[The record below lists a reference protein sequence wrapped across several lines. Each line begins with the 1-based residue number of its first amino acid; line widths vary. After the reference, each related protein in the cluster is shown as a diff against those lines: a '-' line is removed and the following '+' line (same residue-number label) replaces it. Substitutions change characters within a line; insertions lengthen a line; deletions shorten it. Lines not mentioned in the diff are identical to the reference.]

1 MDTSAILGFQQ
12 PNAMQNLSGLLGVA
26 NGVQT
31 LQQNQQKTQ
40 QGGIDLNER
49 QNLQRFM
56 SDPKNYTDQDGN
68 VDFNRAIQGV
78 MKVAP
83 TTGLPVAQ
91 NLFTAQKQHTDA
103 VSALNTLGDQDRT
116 RIGSVLAAIP
126 ANAPPDV
133 VKATADTLA
142 KEYRG
147 RLDPMVSLFKQG
159 YDQAAK
165 GGPEA
170 VATYMQKAVRGV
182 LPQET
187 QVSLDTPSV
196 LPVSNNQQSYGVN
209 VKPGVNGMPV
219 GSVVPGT
226 SVQLQPPPTQ
236 PIVGPNNQPGILGPQ
251 GSPPPAGK
259 VPNGYA
265 GGSAAAAAPE
275 QLRIMQEER
284 VAAQAKGDAATVAA
298 LDREMARIR
307 NQPGFVAT
315 GPVPGANESKLGSV
329 SVVNDHWAKINAGSA
344 DSPVATSLLSTIR
357 DLAPAAITGTE
368 AGKRAYWNGLFNAL
382 HIGTQATGDMQ
393 KDTDL
398 LQKAMAQL
406 NIATPATT
414 DAMRTLIEAGRPH
427 STMSAGAIQDAA
439 GQIEGQI
446 KANMAMRNLMTS
458 DKRYADATGDVT
470 SYDNKR
476 QALEKLMDP
485 RIFQYESLAPA
496 DRKAFINKINQKDR
510 SALIEK
516 TKKLEAMGVFQ

>member
-56 SDPKNYTDQDGN
+56 SDPTNYTDQDGN

-83 TTGLPVAQ
+83 TTGLPVVQ

-116 RIGSVLAAIP
+116 RIGGVLAAIP

-187 QVSLDTPSV
+187 QQTMASPNLTAIPT
-196 LPVSNNQQSYGVN
+196 NQGTQLVN
-209 VKPGVNGMPV
+209 TKQD
-219 GSVVPGT
+219 VPGFPIGT
-226 SVQLQPPPTQ
+226 VGKPFAPPNQFVQTPTGQIGVGNTATGKIEPP
-236 PIVGPNNQPGILGPQ
+236 
-251 GSPPPAGK
+251 
-259 VPNGYA
+259 
-265 GGSAAAAAPE
+265 AAAAPGAAPVNFPSGE
-275 QLRIMQEER
+275 NKETWTDLQGQRT
-284 VAAQAKGDAATVAA
+284 AAQQAANGAPVMHDINRTIIQEASKGLNTGTLGSLTQRLAS
-298 LDREMARIR
+298 
-307 NQPGFVAT
+307 AT
-315 GPVPGANESKLGSV
+315 GFRLDPTDKATDYNVLG
-329 SVVNDHWAKINAGSA
+329 K
-344 DSPVATSLLSTIR
+344 
-357 DLAPAAITGTE
+357 
-368 AGKRAYWNGLFNAL
+368 
-382 HIGTQATGDMQ
+382 M
-393 KDTDL
+393 
-398 LQKAMAQL
+398 
-406 NIATPATT
+406 
-414 DAMRTLIEAGRPH
+414 
-427 STMSAGAIQDAA
+427 
-439 GQIEGQI
+439 
-446 KANMAMRNLMTS
+446 
-458 DKRYADATGDVT
+458 
-470 SYDNKR
+470 
-476 QALEKLMDP
+476 LE
-485 RIFQYESLAPA
+485 
-496 DRKAFINKINQKDR
+496 R
-510 SALIEK
+510 SAL
-516 TKKLEAMGVFQ
+516 TAAQSMGPHTNAGLEASVRANGSLDYTPQAIKKIAFLNDAIVSGSELYRDGLERAISQDPNGVFAKRNFDAQWSKVATPQVLRLKNAVDNGNQEEVQNILKEVGGRGSSGATKLHQQLTQMLKLTGR